1 MKSVIHMHLLIVD
14 AFICFDTINYKS
26 LVFNTINCYFL
37 LGSLNG
43 DADEDKYKVIN
54 LSKKLLELTL
64 SYDPVCP
71 FVGRSVCHY
80 CLQKAGSFTSML
92 QSEHVLTY
100 KIRLF
105 YAIEHL

>member
-14 AFICFDTINYKS
+14 AFICFDTINNKS

-54 LSKKLLELTL
+54 LSKKLLTLTRSVPL
-64 SYDPVCP
+64 S
-71 FVGRSVCHY
+71 VGRSVIIAY
-80 CLQKAGSFTSML
+80 KRREASLQCSNRSTC
-92 QSEHVLTY
+92 
-100 KIRLF
+100 
-105 YAIEHL
+105 

>member
-1 MKSVIHMHLLIVD
+1 MMKSVIHMHLLIVD

-71 FVGRSVCHY
+71 FVGRSVIIAY
-80 CLQKAGSFTSML
+80 KRREASLQCSNRST
-92 QSEHVLTY
+92 
-100 KIRLF
+100 R
-105 YAIEHL
+105 